1 MNVNLYFAVLDRIA
15 TQPYTEIVDSW
26 REAPAGLL
34 GSRKDLLIS
43 VSKWTRRI
51 LPDGFSFSLFVHTA
65 AERLADF
72 ADSFFAFWDH
82 SPRLAAD
89 FLHSLSLGLPGG
101 VPRLA
106 GREDVLRHRGL
117 SPLFLAPLVQ
127 DQPRVSI
134 RDRVYGHDLF
144 AEGRAVVGG
153 TSPSPSPAFGSGTR
167 FAFAH
172 AFRLFL
178 VARRLD
184 YL

>member
-65 AERLADF
+65 AEWLADF

-89 FLHSLSLGLPGG
+89 FLHAVSLVLPGHLSG
-101 VPRLA
+101 PA
-106 GREDVLRHRGL
+106 GGEDVLC
-117 SPLFLAPLVQ
+117 
-127 DQPRVSI
+127 
-134 RDRVYGHDLF
+134 DR
-144 AEGRAVVGG
+144 
-153 TSPSPSPAFGSGTR
+153 
-167 FAFAH
+167 
-172 AFRLFL
+172 
-178 VARRLD
+178 
-184 YL
+184 